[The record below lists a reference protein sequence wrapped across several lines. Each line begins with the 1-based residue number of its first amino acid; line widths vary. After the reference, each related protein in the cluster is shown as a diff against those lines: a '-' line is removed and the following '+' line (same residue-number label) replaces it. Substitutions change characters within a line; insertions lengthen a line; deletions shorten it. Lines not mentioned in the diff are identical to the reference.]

1 MKRSRVSWGAKLGA
15 TGLPDVGLGLGAGR
29 ASWGR
34 WMAGRLG
41 RPAAWRAA
49 RSHRSGVTAV
59 QGGHD
64 HRGGTGARRAPV
76 RLPGCYWRAQE
87 REQGKRE
94 NKGEEGE
101 NIGAAAALGRSQEEG
116 TRVCKWAP
124 SWALGLG

>member
-1 MKRSRVSWGAKLGA
+1 
-15 TGLPDVGLGLGAGR
+15 VGSLDG
-29 ASWGR
+29 
-34 WMAGRLG
+34 
-41 RPAAWRAA
+41 RAA
-49 RSHRSGVTAV
+49 RSACCLARGTVAPERGHRGA
-59 QGGHD
+59 GGHD

-76 RLPGCYWRAQE
+76 RLLGCYWRAQE